1 MYNDVFLIGPP
12 TFLHKRFRERSD
24 RNCSGNHLELGQ
36 KLKYFCCDPLPLDQN
51 VLIFNFERI
60 RVFKMTMSLY
70 ILFFM
75 DGFSKLIFN
84 QHWPGPKLFQRNVK
98 KTCRNQIMSAFVFGA
113 FRIIQGVSEKVF
125 LFEKLAHL
133 ETENFFWDTMYLSYF
148 HQNMEGLYQ
157 LIT

>member
-70 ILFFM
+70 ILFLWM
-75 DGFSKLIFN
+75 AS
-84 QHWPGPKLFQRNVK
+84 
-98 KTCRNQIMSAFVFGA
+98 
-113 FRIIQGVSEKVF
+113 
-125 LFEKLAHL
+125 
-133 ETENFFWDTMYLSYF
+133 LS
-148 HQNMEGLYQ
+148 
-157 LIT
+157 